1 MDLWV
6 QFGFQ
11 LHKAHLSAVATRSAK
26 EGPTVQSMAAP
37 IFSGEL
43 ELKRRAP
50 SVVAQ
55 LMGLDSLPDDLLPPA
70 PRRPCHEPARAY
82 VEASQLPYKENRP
95 FLLRQ
100 QSQGSAPAS
109 MWLPPLRKNMHRRA
123 FSQDNKADQEPE
135 TPVRILPSQDHPGKK
150 QLQQFK
156 EFSVQSGSQSQGP
169 EWPQTVQLTYMN
181 QQLEEKKNQV
191 RATLDQARLALVQEN
206 MSNQNCQLTC
216 EEFQE
221 SKEFLNAMN
230 FLQCNK
236 EFFFEFLQQK
246 PDAVFSQRLLEPG
259 SWGPTECVTQLKPLK
274 KARGQEKSCTESTT
288 ERKREA
294 FSPRA
299 FSSQFLGSLKP
310 HDLKSQQGKTVD
322 GNETKLSVDSHHE
335 ASQCNSSYSRSRIVE
350 ADLSP
355 SNVAH
360 PKSRLSEIKSSAKD
374 SMSLKHSR
382 KLVDDGRD
390 CVKDNAQL
398 LVEEVKQRAK
408 QWDRDQRRDEM
419 RYARQIQGS
428 SNDST
433 KVGQDIARQ
442 AQDAT
447 SFAITNDSSR
457 YEVSLSRNTLTGKR
471 VTIYRKD
478 IEGSNVTTCKKAG
491 DGALTPTLRPLREH
505 VGRSCTSLPN
515 SPRLAQKH
523 DLTVATKKKKTYVIG
538 KAKALLPDCGDADLK
553 LKVGADD
560 FIAPM
565 RSGVVEAKY
574 VEDCPKPGSL
584 THVRTVR
591 NSKSAV
597 PSEIIVA
604 EKTAL
609 SQPCRAEVISTINA
623 NCQKTVMKPE
633 GGHGRPGSQR
643 LRIEA
648 KESSQRDRRP
658 VKCHSVHN
666 TALPCH
672 EQGQSSDGS
681 RKKPTNSLG
690 PQRKPNQKFV
700 RKVPLETTK
709 AASSKNT
716 QSQMVEKR
724 RGLLLVDRKKTGN
737 TGNQHSSANH
747 HTQPC
752 SPSPVVAHVVQLV
765 KSRLLQNSVLVDAD
779 CVNNGGSHV
788 EGPSV
793 EANSPK
799 TSATGTSLERPS
811 PFDKSISADTHAGA
825 CVYGEQESLED
836 MSQVVSQAPCQVDG
850 VEPATAECSHVTT
863 PVALREVSLLA
874 STLFA
879 KACTVLPSLAD
890 SQELFDMLQLYSA
903 CIQS

>member
-1 MDLWV
+1 
-6 QFGFQ
+6 
-11 LHKAHLSAVATRSAK
+11 
-26 EGPTVQSMAAP
+26 
-37 IFSGEL
+37 
-43 ELKRRAP
+43 
-50 SVVAQ
+50 
-55 LMGLDSLPDDLLPPA
+55 
-70 PRRPCHEPARAY
+70 
-82 VEASQLPYKENRP
+82 
-95 FLLRQ
+95 
-100 QSQGSAPAS
+100 
-109 MWLPPLRKNMHRRA
+109 MHRRA

-150 QLQQFK
+150 QLQQLKK

-169 EWPQTVQLTYMN
+169 EWPQTVQLMRMN
-181 QQLEEKKNQV
+181 QQPEEKKNQV
-191 RATLDQARLALVQEN
+191 RATLDQARLALVQGN

-236 EFFFEFLQQK
+236 DFFFEFLQQK

-274 KARGQEKSCTESTT
+274 KARGQEKSCTEGTT

-299 FSSQFLGSLKP
+299 FSSQFLESLKP

-335 ASQCNSSYSRSRIVE
+335 ASQCNSSCSRSRIVE

-355 SNVAH
+355 SNAAH

-374 SMSLKHSR
+374 SMSLKLSR
-382 KLVDDGRD
+382 NLVGDGRD

-428 SNDST
+428 SNNST

-442 AQDAT
+442 AQDA
-447 SFAITNDSSR
+447 AIAKDSSR
-457 YEVSLSRNTLTGKR
+457 YEVSLSRKMLSGKR

-478 IEGSNVTTCKKAG
+478 IKGSNVITCNKAG

-523 DLTVATKKKKTYVIG
+523 DLTVAPKKKKTYVIG

-560 FIAPM
+560 FIAPI
-565 RSGVVEAKY
+565 RSGVVEAKC
-574 VEDCPKPGSL
+574 VGECPRPGSL
-584 THVRTVR
+584 THVRTVQ

-604 EKTAL
+604 EKNAL
-609 SQPCRAEVISTINA
+609 SQPCRAEATSTINA
-623 NCQKTVMKPE
+623 NCQNTVMKPE
-633 GGHGRPGSQR
+633 GGYGRHGSQR

-658 VKCHSVHN
+658 VKCHSAHN

-672 EQGQSSDGS
+672 EQGQSGDGS

-700 RKVPLETTK
+700 RKTLVETTK

-716 QSQMVEKR
+716 QSQTVEKR
-724 RGLLLVDRKKTGN
+724 RGILLVDRKKTGN
-737 TGNQHSSANH
+737 TVNQHSSANH
-747 HTQPC
+747 HTQPY

-765 KSRLLQNSVLVDAD
+765 KSRLLQNSVLAEAD

-788 EGPSV
+788 KSPSV

-799 TSATGTSLERPS
+799 TSATGTSLKRPS
-811 PFDKSISADTHAGA
+811 PFDESISADTHAGA

-836 MSQVVSQAPCQVDG
+836 MSQVMSQAPCQVDG
-850 VEPATAECSHVTT
+850 VEPVTAECSHVTT

-874 STLFA
+874 STLFGNA
-879 KACTVLPSLAD
+879 WSVLLSLAD

-903 CIQS
+903 CIQSWS

>member
-11 LHKAHLSAVATRSAK
+11 LHKTQLSAVATRSAK

-43 ELKRRAP
+43 ESKRRAP

-55 LMGLDSLPDDLLPPA
+55 LMGLDSLPDELFPPA
-70 PRRPCHEPARAY
+70 PRKSCHEPARAY

-109 MWLPPLRKNMHRRA
+109 
-123 FSQDNKADQEPE
+123 
-135 TPVRILPSQDHPGKK
+135 I
-150 QLQQFK
+150 
-156 EFSVQSGSQSQGP
+156 QSQGP
-169 EWPQTVQLTYMN
+169 EWPQTVQLTDMN

-191 RATLDQARLALVQEN
+191 RATLDQARLALVQGN

-246 PDAVFSQRLLEPG
+246 PDTVFSQRLLEPG
-259 SWGPTECVTQLKPLK
+259 SWGLTECVTQLKPLK
-274 KARGQEKSCTESTT
+274 KARGQEKSCTEGTT

-299 FSSQFLGSLKP
+299 FSFQFLESLKP
-310 HDLKSQQGKTVD
+310 HDSKSQQGKTVD
-322 GNETKLSVDSHHE
+322 GNETKLSVGSHHE
-335 ASQCNSSYSRSRIVE
+335 ASQCNSSCSRSRIVE

-355 SNVAH
+355 SNVVH
-360 PKSRLSEIKSSAKD
+360 PKSRLTEIKSSAKD
-374 SMSLKHSR
+374 SMSLKLSR
-382 KLVDDGRD
+382 NLVDDGRD

-398 LVEEVKQRAK
+398 LVEEVKQKAK

-419 RYARQIQGS
+419 RYAGQIRGS

-442 AQDAT
+442 AQDAN
-447 SFAITNDSSR
+447 SFAIANDSSR

-471 VTIYRKD
+471 VTINRKD
-478 IEGSNVTTCKKAG
+478 IEGSNVTTCNKAG
-491 DGALTPTLRPLREH
+491 DGALTPTLKPLREH

-515 SPRLAQKH
+515 SPRLAHKP

-538 KAKALLPDCGDADLK
+538 KAKALLPDCGDAGLK

-560 FIAPM
+560 FVAPM
-565 RSGVVEAKY
+565 HSGVVEAKC
-574 VEDCPKPGSL
+574 VGESPKPGSL
-584 THVRTVR
+584 THVRNVQ

-604 EKTAL
+604 EKNAL
-609 SQPCRAEVISTINA
+609 SQPCRAEATSTINA
-623 NCQKTVMKPE
+623 NCQNTVMKPE

-658 VKCHSVHN
+658 MKCHSAHN

-672 EQGQSSDGS
+672 EQGQSN
-681 RKKPTNSLG
+681 RAN
-690 PQRKPNQKFV
+690 
-700 RKVPLETTK
+700 E
-709 AASSKNT
+709 AADLTCDKHEQPSPVSVL
-716 QSQMVEKR
+716 QSPFEEE
-724 RGLLLVDRKKTGN
+724 
-737 TGNQHSSANH
+737 
-747 HTQPC
+747 
-752 SPSPVVAHVVQLV
+752 SPSPLEVQPRIHSSTPLIPSLRESKT
-765 KSRLLQNSVLVDAD
+765 KSRETTESNLIDNFLPKSLSVFDSLGLRKALCSRRWEDDLTYICNVLHSSGFVDETGSALSMPHSLTQPLGQPIFERLEACYPSSKRESSNRQVLFDAINEILFRKAAPCNLQPWLALKASPPPIGKKIVEEIWLEICNQGFYLQHKDLHDDYLESLVAQDIMNS
-779 CVNNGGSHV
+779 GMWI
-788 EGPSV
+788 
-793 EANSPK
+793 
-799 TSATGTSLERPS
+799 SLHE
-811 PFDKSISADTHAGA
+811 DMDSIS
-825 CVYGEQESLED
+825 VKLEHTIFND
-836 MSQVVSQAPCQVDG
+836 L
-850 VEPATAECSHVTT
+850 VE
-863 PVALREVSLLA
+863 EV
-874 STLFA
+874 
-879 KACTVLPSLAD
+879 
-890 SQELFDMLQLYSA
+890 
-903 CIQS
+903 IQNLISSY

>member
-1 MDLWV
+1 M

-26 EGPTVQSMAAP
+26 EGPTVQSMATP

-70 PRRPCHEPARAY
+70 PRKPCHEPARAY

-109 MWLPPLRKNMHRRA
+109 MWLPPLSKNMHRRA

-150 QLQQFK
+150 QLQQLKK

-169 EWPQTVQLTYMN
+169 EWPQTVQLMRMN
-181 QQLEEKKNQV
+181 QQPEEKKNQV
-191 RATLDQARLALVQEN
+191 RATLDQARLALVQGN

-236 EFFFEFLQQK
+236 DFFFEFLQQK

-274 KARGQEKSCTESTT
+274 KARGQEKSCTEGTT

-299 FSSQFLGSLKP
+299 FSSQFLESLKP

-335 ASQCNSSYSRSRIVE
+335 ASQCNSSCSRSRIVE

-355 SNVAH
+355 SNAAH

-374 SMSLKHSR
+374 SMSLKLSR
-382 KLVDDGRD
+382 NLVGDGRD

-428 SNDST
+428 SNNST

-442 AQDAT
+442 AQDA
-447 SFAITNDSSR
+447 AIAKDSSR
-457 YEVSLSRNTLTGKR
+457 YEVSLSRKMLSGKR

-478 IEGSNVTTCKKAG
+478 IKGSNVITCNKAG

-523 DLTVATKKKKTYVIG
+523 DLTVAPKKKKTYVIG

-560 FIAPM
+560 FIAPI
-565 RSGVVEAKY
+565 RSGVVEAKC
-574 VEDCPKPGSL
+574 VGECPRPGSL
-584 THVRTVR
+584 THVRTVQ

-604 EKTAL
+604 EKNAL
-609 SQPCRAEVISTINA
+609 SQPCRAEATSTINA
-623 NCQKTVMKPE
+623 NCQNTVMKPE
-633 GGHGRPGSQR
+633 GGYGRHGSQR

-658 VKCHSVHN
+658 VKCHSAHN

-672 EQGQSSDGS
+672 EQGQSGDGS

-700 RKVPLETTK
+700 RKTLVETTK

-716 QSQMVEKR
+716 QSQTVEKR
-724 RGLLLVDRKKTGN
+724 RGILLVDRKKTGN
-737 TGNQHSSANH
+737 TVNQHSSANH
-747 HTQPC
+747 HTQPY

-765 KSRLLQNSVLVDAD
+765 KSRLLQNSVLAEAD

-788 EGPSV
+788 KSPSV

-799 TSATGTSLERPS
+799 TSATGTSLKRPS
-811 PFDKSISADTHAGA
+811 PFDESISADTHAGA

-836 MSQVVSQAPCQVDG
+836 MSQVMSQAPCQVDG
-850 VEPATAECSHVTT
+850 VEPVTAECSHVTT

-874 STLFA
+874 STLFGNA
-879 KACTVLPSLAD
+879 WSVLLSLAD

-903 CIQS
+903 CIQSWS